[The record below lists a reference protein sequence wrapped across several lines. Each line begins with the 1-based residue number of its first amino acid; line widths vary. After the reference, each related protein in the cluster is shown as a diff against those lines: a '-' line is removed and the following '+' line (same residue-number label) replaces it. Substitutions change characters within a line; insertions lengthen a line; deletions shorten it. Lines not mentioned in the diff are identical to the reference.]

1 MQKIVSFALK
11 GALTAVFFVH
21 SAAGI
26 AVAQELDFDGLQ
38 SKAEAGDVAA
48 QRKLGEALV
57 YGLDG
62 IPKDAQAG
70 KALLMQAANSG
81 DLDAKIKLGTLLV
94 DGIYLDADPDS
105 GLELL
110 EQAAA
115 AGDVRAQTKLGIDR
129 LWGINSQAD
138 PEAARSLLTAA
149 AANGGT
155 EAARVL
161 GEGLIG
167 GWVLDRDV
175 DEGARLLD
183 QAVQD
188 GDTQAKITLGS
199 FLLNGDG
206 LRQNTA
212 RATQLFE
219 DAAKDGNGEGLEQLG
234 AFLMWE
240 KRNAR
245 KGEMYLRR
253 AGELGRT
260 SAWETLAEGAMYGF
274 LGKARG
280 KKFNEFAQLARA
292 QNSSRIEVLDAQ
304 RQMWGISMRASGPK
318 TIAKLEDAASEGNK
332 DAAKFL
338 ISLVRDGNQM
348 NVRRQPGRASGY
360 IEKYSDLLTPNETSQ
375 YELSI
380 QAAKARSVREYK
392 SIGERLGN
400 WDDVVS
406 DEFGKD
412 LFAANPNLA
421 IYLLQGDMKS
431 RGSFKGN
438 PSGRATKATI
448 RAIVKECKASR
459 ISRNCKH
466 SVVEPNVIGPLLARQ
481 FR

>member
-1 MQKIVSFALK
+1 MQKIKSFAFK
-11 GALTAVFFVH
+11 GVLTALFFAH
-21 SAAGI
+21 SAVGA

-38 SKAEAGDVAA
+38 SKAAAGDVVA
-48 QRKLGEALV
+48 QRTLGEALV
-57 YGLDG
+57 YGVDG

-70 KALLMQAANSG
+70 KTLLMQAANGG
-81 DLDAKIKLGTLLV
+81 DVDAKTKLGTLLM
-94 DGIYLDADPDS
+94 DGVYLDADAEA
-105 GLELL
+105 GLALL

-115 AGDVRAQTKLGIDR
+115 AGDMRAQTTLGTAR
-129 LWGINSQAD
+129 LWGINSPAD
-138 PEAARSLLTAA
+138 SDAARSLLTAA
-149 AANGGT
+149 AANGST
-155 EAARVL
+155 EAARIL

-188 GDTQAKITLGS
+188 GDTQAKIILGS
-199 FLLNGDG
+199 YLLNGDE
-206 LRQNTA
+206 LRQDTM
-212 RATQLFE
+212 RATKLFE
-219 DAAKDGNGEGLEQLG
+219 EAAQDGNGEGLEQLG
-234 AFLMWE
+234 AFFMWE
-240 KRNAR
+240 KRDR
-245 KGEMYLRR
+245 KRGEMYLRR

-280 KKFNEFAQLARA
+280 AKFNEFAQLARA
-292 QNSSRIEVLDAQ
+292 QKSSRIEVLDAQ

-318 TIAKLEDAASEGNK
+318 TIAKLEEAASKGNK

-338 ISLVRDGNQM
+338 ISLVRDGNRM
-348 NVRRQPGRASGY
+348 NVRRQPGRASRY

-380 QAAKARSVREYK
+380 QAARARSVGEYK
-392 SIGERLGN
+392 TVGERLRN
-400 WDDVVS
+400 WDEAVS

-431 RGSFKGN
+431 RGSFGGN
-438 PSGRATKATI
+438 LSGFATKATI
-448 RAIVKECKASR
+448 RALVKECKTSR
-459 ISRNCKH
+459 ITRGCKH
-466 SVVEPNVIGPLLARQ
+466 SVVEPNVIGPLLARR